1 MPAILSGDPGTGG
14 VSQVATAA
22 SGGGEEDSRGRII
35 KYSGSI
41 IVLCRYLLSV
51 SFIYISDPGLIFCG
65 QPAFTEPFLYFLY
78 FVPNFQSLGGPQVFI
93 EKFIDGIQNLYYL
106 ATTLYWRR
114 FPARPTLQ

>member
-14 VSQVATAA
+14 VSQVATAP

-65 QPAFTEPFLYFLY
+65 QPAFTEPFLIFYISFD
-78 FVPNFQSLGGPQVFI
+78 FVPNFQSLGGPQ
-93 EKFIDGIQNLYYL
+93 KFIDGIQNLYYL
-106 ATTLYWRR
+106 ATSL
-114 FPARPTLQ
+114 

>member
-35 KYSGSI
+35 KYSGTI

-65 QPAFTEPFLYFLY
+65 QPAFTEPFLIFYISFLI
-78 FVPNFQSLGGPQVFI
+78 FKAQEDRKCLSKNSLMVSRI
-93 EKFIDGIQNLYYL
+93 CII
-106 ATTLYWRR
+106 
-114 FPARPTLQ
+114 